1 MIRLVAGDTGE
12 GKTKELINMANT
24 TLKTT
29 KGHIVYI
36 DLDSSHMYDLR
47 HEIRYIN
54 ISDYPIDVYQEFF
67 GFMCGIL
74 SEDNDISEI
83 FVDGL
88 LKQAH
93 IDSIA
98 ESDAL
103 VSKLKAV
110 SDKFDVRF
118 IFSVNCTECDLPDF
132 LKPFMVKS
140 EA

>member
-12 GKTKELINMANT
+12 GKTKELINMSNES
-24 TLKTT
+24 LKST

-54 ISDYPIDVYQEFF
+54 ISDYPIDNHHEFF

-74 SEDNDISEI
+74 SEDSDISEI
-83 FVDGL
+83 YADGL
-88 LKQAH
+88 LRQAH
-93 IDSIA
+93 IDEISK
-98 ESDAL
+98 SDEL
-103 VSKLKAV
+103 VKKLKAV

-118 IFSVNCTECDLPDF
+118 VFSVNCEECKLPDF
-132 LKPFMVKS
+132 LQQFMIQ
-140 EA
+140 A

>member
-12 GKTKELINMANT
+12 GKTKELINMSNEA
-24 TLKTT
+24 LKTT

-54 ISDYPIDVYQEFF
+54 ISDYPIDNYQEFF

-83 FVDGL
+83 YADGL
-88 LKQAH
+88 LRQAH
-93 IDSIA
+93 IDDIA
-98 ESDAL
+98 KSDNL

-110 SDKFDVRF
+110 SEKFDVRF
-118 IFSVNCTECDLPDF
+118 VFSVNCEECKLPDF
-132 LKPFMVKS
+132 LKEFMVS
-140 EA
+140 A